1 MQVCAIPR
9 PQLPVTRAQRC
20 SQAGKELPR
29 EVLEGISTPQGFS
42 FPAGVVVVV
51 GIQRCCI
58 SAPLLVLRIS
68 RQRAT
73 GLGSLLS
80 SDRDVTWLGK
90 REKGTGLS
98 IPSLPERHRELLLR
112 FVKWVISPFYEV

>member
-9 PQLPVTRAQRC
+9 PQLPVTHAQWC

-29 EVLEGISTPQGFS
+29 EVLERISTPQGFS
-42 FPAGVVVVV
+42 FPAGVVVAV

-68 RQRAT
+68 RQQAT

-80 SDRDVTWLGK
+80 SDRDVT
-90 REKGTGLS
+90 
-98 IPSLPERHRELLLR
+98 
-112 FVKWVISPFYEV
+112 